1 MGYFHSALGW
11 KRSAPA
17 QPTYPRGAGLA
28 AAGRVATGGCGVPLP
43 PGLNPSP
50 ALGSEKAM
58 AGLGNAACPSWVPVR
73 SGTSRVLR
81 PPQQH
86 PQPGQGWRML
96 RPHGGV
102 GDTHAA
108 PGQTLKCSFAKVRG
122 CLRSACLH
130 PCLHPLPAPAAC
142 TSPRAGR
149 EAALK
154 GDPVQTQHPRRT
166 GGSGKALLLPPRIY
180 RKSLH

>member
-17 QPTYPRGAGLA
+17 QPAYPRGAGLA

-43 PGLNPSP
+43 PQLNPSP

-58 AGLGNAACPSWVPVR
+58 AGLGNAAGPSWVPVWP
-73 SGTSRVLR
+73 GASRVLQ

-108 PGQTLKCSFAKVRG
+108 PGRTSKRSFAKVGG
-122 CLRSACLH
+122 CPRSA
-130 PCLHPLPAPAAC
+130 CLHPLPAPAAC
-142 TSPRAGR
+142 TRPTSRQGGGTEGRPCTNTAPMPHRRLWKSPPPA
-149 EAALK
+149 
-154 GDPVQTQHPRRT
+154 
-166 GGSGKALLLPPRIY
+166 PRIY